1 MPKHKSAAKRM
12 KTAEKAR
19 LRNRP
24 VKAAI
29 RGAVKAA
36 QTEKDPEKKS
46 ASLKAAA
53 SALDRAARKGVIHAN
68 KAARIKSKLAKKV
81 KA

>member
-1 MPKHKSAAKRM
+1 M

-24 VKAAI
+24 VKAAF
-29 RGAVKAA
+29 RGAIKAVQA
-36 QTEKDPEKKS
+36 EKDPEKKP
-46 ASLKAAA
+46 ANFKAAV

-81 KA
+81 NT

>member
-1 MPKHKSAAKRM
+1 M

-29 RGAVKAA
+29 RGAVKAV

-46 ASLKAAA
+46 ANLKAAA

>member
-1 MPKHKSAAKRM
+1 M

-19 LRNRP
+19 QRNRP
-24 VKAAI
+24 LKAAI

-46 ASLKAAA
+46 ANLKAAT
-53 SALDRAARKGVIHAN
+53 SALDRAARKGVIHGK

-81 KA
+81 NA